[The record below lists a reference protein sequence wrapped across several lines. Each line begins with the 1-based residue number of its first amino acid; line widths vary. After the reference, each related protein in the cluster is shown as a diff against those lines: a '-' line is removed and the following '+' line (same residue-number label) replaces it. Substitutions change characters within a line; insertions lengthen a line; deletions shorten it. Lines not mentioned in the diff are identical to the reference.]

1 MSETSESERLPIEAA
16 LSSEAT
22 STADYETLL
31 NRHQERLAAL
41 GADGNTMDAARI
53 QLDIAEV
60 LIALARPEDAW
71 SFARTAFDTCLR
83 EEQWQDAVEACE
95 VLYQCDQP
103 ASISAL
109 GQGVWLAVTYP
120 VSAQT
125 TVTMLNYIIDE
136 TPDDSDGAAV
146 AAAAAH
152 YVVELRCNGAERD
165 NIGFLTQAMLGRVA
179 NRHSGIED
187 QTAFEHW
194 LERLR
199 LHSPQEFLPRLA
211 LVIDVLVQD
220 DWWFDREALRA
231 RLPVN

>member
-1 MSETSESERLPIEAA
+1 MSESSRSGLLPIESA

-22 STADYETLL
+22 SNSDYEALL
-31 NRHQERLAAL
+31 AQHQQRLAAL
-41 GADGNTMDAARI
+41 GTTGDHMEQARI

-60 LIALARPEDAW
+60 LIALARREDAW
-71 SFARTAFDTCLR
+71 SFARSALDTCLR

-136 TPDDSDGAAV
+136 TPDNSDGAAV

-152 YVVELRCNGAERD
+152 YIVGLRCQGPERD

-179 NRHSGIED
+179 NRHSGVED
-187 QTAFEHW
+187 QTAFEQW
-194 LERLR
+194 LERLA
-199 LHSPQEFLPRLA
+199 LNEPQEFLPRLA
-211 LVIDVLVQD
+211 TVVDVLVQD
-220 DWWFDREALRA
+220 NWWFDRETLRA